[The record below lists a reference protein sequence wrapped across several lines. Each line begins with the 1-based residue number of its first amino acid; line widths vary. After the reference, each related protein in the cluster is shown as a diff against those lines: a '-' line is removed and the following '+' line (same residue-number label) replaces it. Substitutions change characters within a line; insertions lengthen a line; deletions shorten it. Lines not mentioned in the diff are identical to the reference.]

1 MRIEIHLHGY
11 LELCEGVSRK
21 QVETAFRPLF
31 DYLDV
36 DSLNEVLSLEE
47 DQPGLVYHQR
57 EFGVEICCT
66 LEVGSKFFTALEGAM
81 SGIGPFL
88 EQATALEVVIYHPDG
103 RDEAQL
109 IFVGPTP
116 EAIYEAQRRRM
127 LDEVSNLLR
136 RQFNESSTNEVLAL
150 VNELFKRER
159 STGFVVAEEPA
170 EDMPSTQMPGSIGRR
185 RLH

>member
-1 MRIEIHLHGY
+1 MRLEIHLHGY

-21 QVETAFRPLF
+21 QVENAFRPLF

-66 LEVGSKFFTALEGAM
+66 LEVGSNFFAALEGAM
-81 SGIGPFL
+81 IGIGSLL
-88 EQATALEVVIYHPDG
+88 EQATAIEVIIYHTDG

-109 IFVGPTP
+109 IFVGPSAD
-116 EAIYEAQRRRM
+116 AIYEAQRRRM
-127 LDEVSNLLR
+127 LDEVSALLR
-136 RQFNESSTNEVLAL
+136 RQFNESATNEVLTL
-150 VNELFKRER
+150 VNDLFKRER
-159 STGFVVAEEPA
+159 KTPVSADEPA
-170 EDMPSTQMPGSIGRR
+170 EDLPSSQMPSSIGRR

>member
-66 LEVGSKFFTALEGAM
+66 LEVGGHFFAALESAM
-81 SGIGPFL
+81 TGVGHLL
-88 EQATALEVVIYHPDG
+88 EQATALEVIIYHPDG
-103 RDEAQL
+103 RDEGQL
-109 IFVGPTP
+109 IFVGPSA
-116 EAIYEAQRRRM
+116 EAIYDAQRRRM

-136 RQFNESSTNEVLAL
+136 RQFSEPATEEVLTL
-150 VNELFKRER
+150 VNDLFRRER
-159 STGFVVAEEPA
+159 GSKPVAEESS
-170 EDMPSTQMPGSIGRR
+170 EDLPSTQMPGSIGRR

>member
-11 LELCEGVSRK
+11 LELCEGVTRK

-31 DYLDV
+31 EYLDV

-47 DQPGLVYHQR
+47 EQPGMVYHQR

-66 LEVGSKFFTALEGAM
+66 LEVGGHFFAALESAM
-81 SGIGPFL
+81 SGVGHLL
-88 EQATALEVVIYHPDG
+88 EQATALEVIIYHPDG

-109 IFVGPTP
+109 IFVGPSP
-116 EAIYEAQRRRM
+116 EAIHEAQRRRM
-127 LDEVSNLLR
+127 LDEVSGLLR
-136 RQFNESSTNEVLAL
+136 RQFSESATNEVLAL
-150 VNELFKRER
+150 VNDLFKRER
-159 STGFVVAEEPA
+159 KVAFSVDDIA
-170 EDMPSTQMPGSIGRR
+170 EDLPSTQMPGSIGRR

>member
-11 LELCEGVSRK
+11 LELCEGVTRK

-36 DSLNEVLSLEE
+36 ESLNEVLSLEE
-47 DQPGLVYHQR
+47 DQPGMVYHQR

-66 LEVGSKFFTALEGAM
+66 LEVGNHFFAALEGAM
-81 SGIGPFL
+81 SGVGRLL
-88 EQATALEVVIYHPDG
+88 EQATSLEVIVYHPDG

-109 IFVGPTP
+109 IFVGPSA
-116 EAIYEAQRRRM
+116 EAIQDAQRRRM
-127 LDEVSNLLR
+127 IEDISGLLR
-136 RQFNESSTNEVLAL
+136 RQFDESAANEVLAL
-150 VNELFKRER
+150 VNDLFKRER
-159 STGFVVAEEPA
+159 KTGGNADDVT
-170 EDMPSTQMPGSIGRR
+170 EDLPSTQMPGSIGRR